1 MKPAF
6 KFNSLIATAAFL
18 ASGLASAA
26 TGYNWNAGTGTGS
39 LVFSADALGALS
51 TSGSVIRT
59 DTPIAAGLPGAGA
72 ANSAIYNKATGTVS
86 LAFNN
91 ATGVG
96 DTLTSLQAAN
106 SLVNI
111 RRTLLDDNGVV
122 SGQRNVFMANF
133 NVDLSSSTIFADL
146 YTNAS
151 AGGALTSY
159 GRLAIFKADVP
170 GVVGG
175 TGGNIVFDGV
185 VNGLVTGHASGS
197 LAGSLRMNTSTAD
210 IVLVALG
217 LETTGSVANLVK
229 TANWGSTSAS
239 GVFTAPTQAVPE
251 PSTYALM
258 GLGLV
263 GMGLLRRRRQQ
274 A

>member
-1 MKPAF
+1 MKSAF
-6 KFNSLIATAAFL
+6 KLNSFLATAAFL
-18 ASGLASAA
+18 ASGVASAA
-26 TGYNWNAGTGTGS
+26 SGYVWNAGTGTGS

-51 TSGSVIRT
+51 TSGSVVRT

-72 ANSAIYNKATGTVS
+72 ANSALYNKATGTVS
-86 LAFNN
+86 LGFNN

-133 NVDLSSSTIFADL
+133 NVNLSSSTIFADL
-146 YTNAS
+146 YSNTGTGS
-151 AGGALTSY
+151 TLTSY
-159 GRLAIFKADVP
+159 GNVAIFTADVA

-175 TGGNIVFDGV
+175 TGGNIVFDGI
-185 VNGLVTGHASGS
+185 VNGVATGHASGS
-197 LAGSLRMNTSTAD
+197 LAGSLRMNTTTAN
-210 IVLVALG
+210 IVLTSLG
-217 LETTGSVANLVK
+217 LETTGSVATLVK

-239 GVFTAPTQAVPE
+239 GVFTAPAAIPE
-251 PSTYALM
+251 PSSYVLM
-258 GLGLV
+258 GMGLI
-263 GMGLLRRRRQQ
+263 GMGLLSRRRRI
-274 A
+274 